1 MTTRQRGRPP
11 IGDPLA
17 VPTELLLESALS
29 AFAAKGYDG
38 TSVRELARGI
48 GVSHNLI
55 PQRIGTKDELWKA
68 AVDHGF
74 AQLALALAE
83 LLTGPLPDDDLAT
96 LRAVVVRFVE
106 ASGSRPALLRII
118 QQESIHPG
126 PRFDY
131 LFDTYID
138 PVRIFGGDLMA
149 RLREAGRL
157 RTDSVALMYFFMT
170 HGAGGPL
177 ALPAMAERFGLIV
190 DPGDAEAV
198 RRHAQAAVDLLFDGL
213 VVADPQGG
221 RAGAG

>member
-1 MTTRQRGRPP
+1 MTTRARGRPP
-11 IGDPLA
+11 TGDPSA
-17 VPTELLLESALS
+17 VPTDLLLDAALA
-29 AFAAKGYDG
+29 AFADKGFDG
-38 TSVRELARGI
+38 TSVRELARSI

-55 PQRIGTKDELWKA
+55 PQRIGTKDELWTA

-74 AQLALALAE
+74 AQLAVALAE
-83 LLTGPLPDDDLAT
+83 VLTGVLPDDDLAT
-96 LRAVVVRFVE
+96 LRALVVRFVE

-118 QQESIHPG
+118 QQESIRPG

-138 PVRIFGGDLMA
+138 PVRIFGADLMV

-177 ALPAMAERFGLIV
+177 ALPAMAERFGLTI
-190 DPGDAEAV
+190 DPDDPVAV
-198 RRHAQAAVDLLFDGL
+198 RRHAEAAVDVLFDGL
-213 VVADPQGG
+213 VISD
-221 RAGAG
+221 

>member
-1 MTTRQRGRPP
+1 M
-11 IGDPLA
+11 
-17 VPTELLLESALS
+17 LLDGALD
-29 AFAAKGYDG
+29 AFADKGYDG
-38 TSVRELARGI
+38 MSVRELARGI

-55 PQRIGTKDELWKA
+55 PQRIGTKDELWIA

-74 AQLALALAE
+74 ARLALSMAE
-83 LLTGPLPDDDLAT
+83 LLTGPLPGDDLAT
-96 LRAVVVRFVE
+96 LRAMVVRFVE

-118 QQESIHPG
+118 QQESIRPG

-138 PVRIFGGDLMA
+138 PVRIFGADLMA

-177 ALPAMAERFGLIV
+177 ALPAMAERFGLTV
-190 DPGDAEAV
+190 DPDDPEAV

-213 VVADPQGG
+213 VVSD
-221 RAGAG
+221 

>member
-1 MTTRQRGRPP
+1 MTTRARGRPP
-11 IGDPLA
+11 TGDPTA
-17 VPTELLLESALS
+17 VPTDLLLDSALT
-29 AFAAKGYDG
+29 AFADKGFDG
-38 TSVRELARGI
+38 TSVRELARSI

-55 PQRIGTKDELWKA
+55 PQRIGTKDELWTA

-74 AQLALALAE
+74 ARLAVALAE
-83 LLTGPLPDDDLAT
+83 VLAGPPPDDDLVT
-96 LRAVVVRFVE
+96 LRALVVRFVE

-118 QQESIHPG
+118 QQESIRPG

-138 PVRIFGGDLMA
+138 PVRIFGSDLMV

-177 ALPAMAERFGLIV
+177 ALPAMAERFGLAI
-190 DPGDAEAV
+190 DPDDPAAV
-198 RRHAQAAVDLLFDGL
+198 RRHAEAAVDVLFDGL
-213 VVADPQGG
+213 VIGD
-221 RAGAG
+221 